1 MSGGPSPRPTTPTP
15 RPAVGGQRETVPDRG
30 AGHYPERVPDRNDH
44 QPDQPASS
52 TREHLTPDDVAKV
65 AQLALLDL
73 TDDERQRFA
82 SQLDAVLEL
91 ADQLDGFDLD
101 EVPPTAH
108 PFGLVNVF
116 RDDVAETSDEATGF
130 RSLALEGGPE
140 VEDGRFKVPPALGEA
155 P

>member
-1 MSGGPSPRPTTPTP
+1 MPDHDARHSDP
-15 RPAVGGQRETVPDRG
+15 PAP
-30 AGHYPERVPDRNDH
+30 
-44 QPDQPASS
+44 PA
-52 TREHLTPDDVAKV
+52 REHLTPDDVAKV
-65 AQLALLDL
+65 AKLALLDL

-82 SQLDAVLEL
+82 SQLDAVLDL

-116 RDDVAETSDEATGF
+116 RDDEPETSDEAAHF
-130 RSLALEGGPE
+130 RRLALDGGPE